1 MKLKSSVT
9 LTLVSAV
16 AISIFAIKQALTSP
30 SLEWHGHRLADC
42 IGRNDADCVLG
53 YMPSNEVSQLGIK
66 RETINWLISQH
77 KLAVAAP
84 VSIRVED
91 DARGVVFTALYARP
105 GENGKSLN
113 FKMTS
118 TSEGAK
124 APALITGLVLAEI
137 ETPYRD
143 GIERVRN
150 WIRHVEIMQFSY
162 EYHGMPKVIP
172 GYDMDAVTWDEFIAL
187 QEARITRLETPT
199 RNLPPKP
206 GG

>member
-9 LTLVSAV
+9 LTLVAAV
-16 AISIFAIKQALTSP
+16 GIFIFAAKQALTP
-30 SLEWHGHRLADC
+30 PTLEWHGHRLADC

-53 YMPSNEVSQLGIK
+53 YMPSSEVSQLGLK
-66 RETINWLISQH
+66 KETVRWLISQH

-84 VSIRVED
+84 VSTRVED
-91 DARGVVFTALYARP
+91 DAHGVVFTALYARP
-105 GENGKSLN
+105 GENGKSLY

-124 APALITGLVLAEI
+124 APLLMTGLVLSEI

-143 GIERVRN
+143 GNERVRN
-150 WIRHVEIMQFSY
+150 WIQHVQIMQFAY

-172 GYDMDAVTWDEFIAL
+172 GDDMDAVTWDEFIAL
-187 QEARITRLETPT
+187 QEARIARHEAAKRNKTP
-199 RNLPPKP
+199 KI